1 MKIYS
6 KKGVLNFQEKKL
18 KKALEEHLAKSPED
32 FAGFETPTDFEGLK
46 FWHDKI
52 TIKETPI
59 ISETSNKDANED
71 IGHDEFARQAKES
84 LEREKQQQPDLFTA
98 KEDPMN
104 REAPKI
110 REYVLD
116 DGFSDT
122 KTDTQTNSSYEEPT
136 SFRESFEI
144 PEQETGANETPKS
157 GQAKNIYNSPP
168 PPKKE
173 ASLADPDAKLK
184 RKSRKKFTRHAVNAV
199 CALAGKGI
207 VWYATKDITDAA
219 LAKAIA
225 QDEIAEQ
232 SLKLLVWLDNGSRG
246 AVKTFFQQAIGDAQ
260 DLANFTED
268 EKLDLIEA
276 LDDFLEY
283 KKIEISPGVELGA
296 VFMGIMLDRAL
307 KAVMIKAKANSILEQ
322 LKEMHKNTDN
332 TYYRDPATEEAV
344 ADPAATA
351 EPEQEQQT
359 QETNTSAE

>member
-6 KKGVLNFQEKKL
+6 KKGVLSFTEKKL
-18 KKALEEHLAKSPED
+18 KKALEEHYAKHPED
-32 FAGFETPTDFEGLK
+32 FEGYETPTDVDNLK
-46 FWHDKI
+46 AWHDKI
-52 TIKETPI
+52 TIKDTPI
-59 ISETSNKDANED
+59 ISETSNKDEIIGD
-71 IGHDEFARQAKES
+71 VGHDEFLRQSRES
-84 LEREKQQQPDLFTA
+84 LERDQQPDLFTA

-104 REAPKI
+104 RESPKI
-110 REYVLD
+110 RDYVLD
-116 DGFSDT
+116 DGF
-122 KTDTQTNSSYEEPT
+122 TDTNDKAAQVNSSYEEPK

-144 PEQETGANETPKS
+144 PDENTGSNEPPKP
-157 GQAKNIYNSPP
+157 GQGKNIYNSPP

-173 ASLADPDAKLK
+173 HQAADPDAKLK

-225 QDEIAEQ
+225 EDEISEQ
-232 SLKLLVWLDNGSRG
+232 SLKLLVWLDNGTQG

-307 KAVMIKAKANSILEQ
+307 KAVMIKAKASSILDQ
-322 LKEMHKNTDN
+322 LKDMHKNTDN
-332 TYYRDPATEEAV
+332 TYYRDPAAEQAA
-344 ADPAATA
+344 ADPAAT
-351 EPEQEQQT
+351 EPEQEQQS
-359 QETNTSAE
+359 QEANVASE

>member
-18 KKALEEHLAKSPED
+18 KKALEEHLAKNPED
-32 FAGFETPTDFEGLK
+32 FAGYETPTDFEGLK

-59 ISETSNKDANED
+59 ISETPNED
-71 IGHDEFARQAKES
+71 VGHEEFARQAKES
-84 LEREKQQQPDLFTA
+84 LDREKQQQPDLFTA

-122 KTDTQTNSSYEEPT
+122 KTDTQTNSSYEEPK

-144 PEQETGANETPKS
+144 PEQETGANDSSNKS
-157 GQAKNIYNSPP
+157 GQSKNIYNSPP
-168 PPKKE
+168 PPKKD
-173 ASLADPDAKLK
+173 ASPTDPDAKLK

-225 QDEIAEQ
+225 GDEISEQ
-232 SLKLLVWLDNGSRG
+232 SLKLLVWLDNGAQG

-260 DLANFTED
+260 ELAYFTED

-296 VFMGIMLDRAL
+296 VFMGLMLDRAL
-307 KAVMIKAKANSILEQ
+307 KAVMIKAKTNSILEQ
-322 LKEMHKNTDN
+322 LKDMHKNTDN
-332 TYYRDPATEEAV
+332 TYYRDPAAEEAS
-344 ADPAATA
+344 ADPAAT
-351 EPEQEQQT
+351 EPEQEQQA
-359 QETNTSAE
+359 QETNASAE